1 MPHLFD
7 IRKRDKLWGEER
19 KARQPIADLIEA
31 LGPSSGEH
39 WLDIGAGNGY
49 VTIPL
54 LHMGCD
60 VTALDMDE
68 TMIFDLIAR
77 TPDDLRGRLTTAIG
91 QAPPL
96 PLGDAEADA
105 AVMVNTLHEVEDMTD
120 LVNEIKRVLK
130 SGGRLHIVEH
140 RKGSGVEGPPEE
152 DRIEPEDVMRMFSEL
167 ELSSSK
173 GMGAYHHVCFI
184 R

>member
-7 IRKRDKLWGEER
+7 IRKREKLWGEER
-19 KARQPIADLIEA
+19 KARQPITDLMET
-31 LGPSSGEH
+31 LDPSSGEH
-39 WLDIGAGNGY
+39 WVDIGAGNGY

-54 LHMGCD
+54 LQRGCS
-60 VTALDMDE
+60 VTALDMEE

-77 TPDDLRGRLTTAIG
+77 TPDELRVGLTTAIG

-105 AVMVNTLHEVEDMTD
+105 AVMVNTLHEIEDLPN
-120 LVNEIKRVLK
+120 LVTEIFRVLK
-130 SGGRLHIVEH
+130 PKGMLHVVEH
-140 RKGSGVEGPPEE
+140 RKDSGVEGPPEE
-152 DRIEPEDVMRMFSEL
+152 DRLGPEDVMRIFSEM
-167 ELSSSK
+167 ELSYSK
-173 GMGAYHHVCFI
+173 DMGTYHHTCFI